1 MGILIASLILLI
13 GIILI
18 VSSEDSSFGLKV
30 LGIVLLCGGTLI
42 LRDITQISALEA
54 VKAFHRGEVEVRLEK
69 TYSDST
75 LIKIDT
81 LYYYDGRRI

>member
-1 MGILIASLILLI
+1 MEILAASLILLI

-18 VSSEDSSFGLKV
+18 AASKTDNVGCTI
-30 LGIVLLCGGTLI
+30 LGIALVCSGTII
-42 LRDITQISALEA
+42 LRDITQINALEA
-54 VKAFHRGEVEVRLEK
+54 VKAFHNGEIEIRLEK